1 MIKKIHTEDLP
12 DSWELVPLGEFVENE
27 KGKKP
32 KQESKEKSPEFNL
45 PYIDIQAFEEGIIK
59 SWTNGEGCRLCHEDD
74 FLMVWD
80 GSRSGLVGKGVNGAL
95 GSTLVRI
102 NFPGIFNDYAYYFL
116 QSKFAEINSRAKG
129 VGIPHVDPNLLW
141 NYGFPIPPLN
151 EQKRIVAKI
160 EELFSELDSG
170 IQSLKT
176 AREQLKIYRQAVLKH
191 AFEGKLTAPWREKN
205 KDKLESADQLL
216 ARIKR
221 EREEH
226 YQQQLK
232 EWAASVKAWEKNGAE
247 GKKPTKP
254 KGISPVTILA
264 DERTKKLPTLPFG
277 WAWFDL
283 ASVASE
289 SILGKMLDKEKNK
302 GELKPYLRN
311 INVRW
316 GEFDLSNLL
325 EMRFEDSESERYS
338 LKEGD
343 LVICE
348 GGEPGRCAIWKNE
361 IPEIRIQKALHRVR
375 VCDKIIKPEYL
386 YYSIIFSNEVGLL
399 RKYFT
404 GTTIKH
410 LTGEGLSNI
419 EIPLCAPAEQDL
431 IVKEIESIFSNIASL
446 EGEIDTALNRTEALR
461 QSILKKAFSGQLVAQ
476 DPADEPASV
485 LLERIRNEKQ
495 KGKEKQP
502 SKPKKR
508 VA

>member
-1 MIKKIHTEDLP
+1 MSELPNGWAQIKFGDIIELTYGKGLP
-12 DSWELVPLGEFVENE
+12 KDARNP
-27 KGKKP
+27 
-32 KQESKEKSPEFNL
+32 
-45 PYIDIQAFEEGIIK
+45 
-59 SWTNGEGCRLCHEDD
+59 
-74 FLMVWD
+74 
-80 GSRSGLVGKGVNGAL
+80 VGKHPVYGSNGIVGYHDSFL
-95 GSTLVRI
+95 I
-102 NFPGIFNDYAYYFL
+102 NGPAIIVGRKGGAGIATFAKDDCWPIDTTYYVIPKEIYDLNFAYYLITSLRLNQFDR
-116 QSKFAEINSRAKG
+116 STA
-129 VGIPHVDPNLLW
+129 IPGLNRDDAYALDVQL
-141 NYGFPIPPLN
+141 PPLN
-151 EQKRIVAKI
+151 EQKRIVAKV

-170 IQSLKT
+170 IESLKT
-176 AREQLKIYRQAVLKH
+176 AREQLKVYRQAVLKH

-205 KDKLESADQLL
+205 NDKLESADQLL

-232 EWAASVKAWEKNGAE
+232 EWAASVKAWEKSGAE

-254 KGISPVTILA
+254 KGISHVTILA

-283 ASVASE
+283 ASVVSE

-316 GEFDLSNLL
+316 GEFDLFNLL

-361 IPEIRIQKALHRVR
+361 IPEIRIQKALHRVK
-375 VCDKIIKPEYL
+375 VCNKIIKPEYL
-386 YYSIIFSNEVGLL
+386 YYCIIFSSEIGLL

-476 DPADEPASV
+476 DPADEPAKL
-485 LLERIRNEKQ
+485 LLERIRSEKATA
-495 KGKEKQP
+495 KPTAKPTAKKLKEKR
-502 SKPKKR
+502 K
-508 VA
+508 AA